1 MSTPTDK
8 LKPSNITEEVNNVL
22 TSMRINTNGR
32 GRSYLTAYQILELL
46 PLATRDRLINERGN
60 PGLGGGK
67 YYGPTNVV
75 SDAAEMLSDIVE
87 IVFLDTTSLN
97 ITWGDGTDITPSNKT
112 MGLYRLK
119 E

>member
-1 MSTPTDK
+1 MSKPTVNIM
-8 LKPSNITEEVNNVL
+8 PSDITEEVKIVL
-22 TSMRINTNGR
+22 TKMQINSNGR
-32 GRSYLTAYQILELL
+32 GRSYLTAYQILEQLQ
-46 PLATRDRLINERGN
+46 LATRNKLINQRGK

-67 YYGPTNVV
+67 YYGPTSVV

-87 IVFLDTTSLN
+87 IVFLDTSSLKV
-97 ITWGDGTDITPSNKT
+97 IWEDGTDITPSNKT